1 MNLGDWVG
9 LGWIVG
15 TIFVS
20 FAAVGAG
27 IIIAELFGRQY
38 AVLWIVAIQGAF
50 QILISFTSAQFVS
63 LVLGG
68 VTFITIAGSLIYPTL
83 ELGQNY
89 LNEFYGFKI
98 SRTSV
103 NAQLVCRIMTALL
116 LLFLFLLPYPPGFE
130 QNHAQFLSLNKIVP
144 RIAVAS
150 IIATWITGMVMVY
163 VYDIVRNMTGDRMLW
178 LRAVSANIVSMTV
191 NSVLFVIMAF
201 AGVLSVAVLTNMVLI
216 QILFKFI
223 DSFFE
228 LGFLYALRSLKDRGM
243 LQSGNAEQVLMDDTL
258 AGKKT
263 SPV

>member
-20 FAAVGAG
+20 FAAVGIG
-27 IIIAELFGRQY
+27 IIISELFAREY
-38 AVLWIVAIQGAF
+38 AFLWIVAIQGAF
-50 QILISFTSAQFVS
+50 QILISFTSAQFVG

-89 LNEFYGFKI
+89 LNEFYGLKI

-103 NAQLVCRIMTALL
+103 NAQLVCRVLTALL
-116 LLFLFLLPYPPGFE
+116 LLFLFLLPYPAKFE
-130 QNHAQFLSLNKIVP
+130 QNHADFLNLNKIVP

-163 VYDIVRNMTGDRMLW
+163 VYDMVRNVTGDRMLW

-191 NSVLFVIMAF
+191 NSVLFVLMAF
-201 AGVLSVAVLTNMVLI
+201 AGVVSVAVLTNMILI
-216 QILFKFI
+216 QVLFKFI

-228 LGFLYALRSLKDRGM
+228 LGFLYGLRSLKARGF
-243 LQSGNAEQVLMDDTL
+243 LSHGAAQPVL
-258 AGKKT
+258 AGT
-263 SPV
+263 S